1 MMCRPI
7 LLLACLAFLACSG
20 GSFAAEALSKASK
33 IDKGDRIFS
42 FQVWEAE
49 GEDYVDAFLQAQAMG
64 MQSTMIHVNWNGVE
78 SAPGVY
84 DGEIL
89 DILNVFFPYHQ
100 MPIALAV
107 CPIDTD
113 IRTVPAD
120 LQDTAF
126 DDPAFIQRFKD
137 MLDFLFTKI
146 PDVELVSLS
155 IGNEVDVHL
164 GTDAERWR
172 QYTAFCGEVADYAR
186 SKRSGLRVGVKTTF
200 YGLTRDALPQ
210 VLALNDLNDVILVT
224 YYPLDGLL
232 VRSPRSP
239 RKDFD
244 ALVALY
250 PDRPIQILELGYPSS
265 KLNKSSER
273 KQAAFINNTFRAWD
287 EHKEQVEVVSFF
299 MQTDWSEE
307 VLDDLEDRYN
317 IHVPEFRAFLGT
329 LGLRHADGT
338 EKPGMRVLRRQ
349 VERRGW

>member
-7 LLLACLAFLACSG
+7 LLLACLAFLAWSSG
-20 GSFAAEALSKASK
+20 ASAGEALAKSKK
-33 IDKGDRIFS
+33 TDKGDRIFS
-42 FQVWEAE
+42 FQVLEAE
-49 GEDYVDAFLQAQAMG
+49 GEAYVDAFLKAQALG

-89 DILNVFFPYHQ
+89 DILNVFFPYYQ

-120 LQDTAF
+120 LQDVPF

-137 MLDFLFTKI
+137 MLDFLLDKI
-146 PDVELVSLS
+146 PDLELVSLS
-155 IGNEVDVHL
+155 IGNEVDVYL
-164 GTDAERWR
+164 GADAERWR
-172 QYTAFCGEVADYAR
+172 QYTAFYEEVADYAR
-186 SKRSGLRVGVKTTF
+186 TKRSGLRIGVKATF
-200 YGLTRDALPQ
+200 YGLTRDAIPQ
-210 VLALNDLNDVILVT
+210 SNTLNESSDVILTT
-224 YYPLDGLL
+224 YYPLEGLL

-250 PDRPIQILELGYPSS
+250 PDRPIQFLELGYPSS

-273 KQAAFINNTFRAWD
+273 KQAAFINNTFKAWD
-287 EHKEQVEVVSFF
+287 KHKEQVEVVSFF
-299 MQTDWSEE
+299 MQTDWSESA
-307 VLDDLEDRYN
+307 LDDLEDRYK
-317 IHVPEFRAFLGT
+317 IHIPEFRAFLGT

-338 EKPGMRVLRRQ
+338 EKPAMRMLRRQ
-349 VERRGW
+349 TERRGW